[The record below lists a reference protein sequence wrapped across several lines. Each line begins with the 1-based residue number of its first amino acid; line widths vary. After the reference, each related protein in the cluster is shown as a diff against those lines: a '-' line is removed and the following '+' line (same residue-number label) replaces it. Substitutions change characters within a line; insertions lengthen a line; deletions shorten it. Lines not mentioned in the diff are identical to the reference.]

1 MPHSQPILVAGL
13 ESLLFDEAVEAS
25 RLAATATAPREEG
38 AKAMMSIIL
47 AVAAVEAQTGIWAA
61 IFGTDYQ
68 IDSHT
73 LRRWRRRAPQDI
85 LKEIFARLKPPITV
99 ANVTWY
105 NHLCAIV
112 ALRNHVAH
120 YFPEFRTPGTWPD
133 ALKGYITNG
142 TFRPTGDDTMDWTSR
157 ILVAPV
163 SSQVVDYAREIMD
176 GFVSIAWRPA

>member
-1 MPHSQPILVAGL
+1 MTPSQPIFVAGL
-13 ESLLFDEAVEAS
+13 ESLLLAEAAEAS
-25 RLAATATAPREEG
+25 RLATTATTPREEG
-38 AKAMMSIIL
+38 AKAMTSILL
-47 AVAAVEAQTGIWAA
+47 AVAAIEAQTGIWAT
-61 IFGTDYQ
+61 IFGVDYQ
-68 IDSHT
+68 IDHHT
-73 LRRWRRRAPQDI
+73 LRQWRRRGPQDI
-85 LKEIFARLKPPITV
+85 MKDIFTRLKPPIPV
-99 ANVTWY
+99 ATVTWY
-105 NHLCAIV
+105 THLCAVV

-133 ALKGYITNG
+133 ELKGYITNG